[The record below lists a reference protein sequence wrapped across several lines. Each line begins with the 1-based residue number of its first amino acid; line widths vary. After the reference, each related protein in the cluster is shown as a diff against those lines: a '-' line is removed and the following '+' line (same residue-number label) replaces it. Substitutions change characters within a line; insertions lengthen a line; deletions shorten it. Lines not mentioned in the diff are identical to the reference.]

1 MAEATQLQTNDGDGR
16 EIVHH
21 GPAVEVD
28 NVTQEQSHQQVSPS
42 METASYS
49 NSELVG
55 TEQEYPGRHGSPAT
69 CCIFLIHDRPSS
81 GH

>member
-1 MAEATQLQTNDGDGR
+1 MAELTQLQTNDSDGR

-21 GPAVEVD
+21 GLAVEVD
-28 NVTQEQSHQQVSPS
+28 VTQEQSHQQAFPS

>member
-1 MAEATQLQTNDGDGR
+1 MAELTQLQTNDSDNR

-21 GPAVEVD
+21 GLAVEVD
-28 NVTQEQSHQQVSPS
+28 VMQEQSHQQAFPLI
-42 METASYS
+42 ETTIYS

-55 TEQEYPGRHGSPAT
+55 TEQEYPGRHGSPWT
-69 CCIFLIHDRPSS
+69 CCIFLIHDRSTS

>member
-1 MAEATQLQTNDGDGR
+1 MAEPTQPQTNDGDVR

-21 GPAVEVD
+21 GLTVEVD
-28 NVTQEQSHQQVSPS
+28 VTQEQSHQQAFSS
-42 METASYS
+42 IETTNYS

-55 TEQEYPGRHGSPAT
+55 TEQEYPGRQGSPGT
-69 CCIFLIHDRPSS
+69 CCIFLIHDRSTS